1 MSSPRPIRVLLVDDH
16 RSVLWG
22 LAKLIESENP
32 RIELAG
38 VATCH
43 REAADAMQ
51 QHRPDVVLL
60 DLDLGKENGL
70 ALVPQLAASAAVLIL
85 TGLRE
90 EGLAE
95 KAILAGARGVVHKAE
110 PAEVVLKAIVRV
122 HAGEP
127 WVDRGTM
134 GRLLTTVSRARQAP
148 VESDLTAAERKVVA
162 AIVQNKSAPNKTIAA
177 RMRISEHTLRNHLT
191 SIYDK
196 LGIRG
201 RVALVLHAMEHELV
215 KATSE

>member
-1 MSSPRPIRVLLVDDH
+1 
-16 RSVLWG
+16 
-22 LAKLIESENP
+22 
-32 RIELAG
+32 
-38 VATCH
+38 
-43 REAADAMQ
+43 
-51 QHRPDVVLL
+51 
-60 DLDLGKENGL
+60 
-70 ALVPQLAASAAVLIL
+70 
-85 TGLRE
+85 
-90 EGLAE
+90 
-95 KAILAGARGVVHKAE
+95 
-110 PAEVVLKAIVRV
+110 VVLKAIVRV

-148 VESDLTAAERKVVA
+148 AESELTAAERKVVA
-162 AIVQNKSAPNKTIAA
+162 AIVQNKSAPNKAIAA

>member
-1 MSSPRPIRVLLVDDH
+1 
-16 RSVLWG
+16 
-22 LAKLIESENP
+22 
-32 RIELAG
+32 
-38 VATCH
+38 
-43 REAADAMQ
+43 MQ

-162 AIVQNKSAPNKTIAA
+162 AIVQNKSAPNKAIAA